1 MYEST
6 ELPSPQRD
14 STLSLTQAR
23 RVALAAQGFAEP
35 RPSGTVT
42 THHLRQVINRVGVI
56 QIDSVNVLC
65 RSHYLP
71 VYRAFM
77 SL

>member
-1 MYEST
+1 MYESAA
-6 ELPSPQRD
+6 LPSPRRD
-14 STLSLTQAR
+14 ATLSLTQAR
-23 RVALAAQGFAEP
+23 HVALAAQGFADP

-42 THHLRQVINRVGVI
+42 AHHLRQVVDRIGVI

-71 VYRAFM
+71 VL
-77 SL
+77 SLIHI